1 MKIDNIIDEVKSTT
15 NELII
20 ITNTKTIKS
29 LFDDINKETSSSAFG
44 VFKREDGKKVQSV
57 CRGGITVH
65 FVDEKDVD
73 EEVFG
78 KSFCTCTP
86 TGRLETK
93 TVTCCCECD
102 KEVKTYRT

>member
-20 ITNTKTIKS
+20 IANTKTIKS

-78 KSFCTCTP
+78 NCIANAP
-86 TGRLETK
+86 
-93 TVTCCCECD
+93 
-102 KEVKTYRT
+102 

>member
-29 LFDDINKETSSSAFG
+29 LFDNINKETLSSAFG
-44 VFKREDGKKVQSV
+44 VFKREGGKKAQSV

-65 FVDEKDVD
+65 FVDEEDVD
-73 EEVFG
+73 EEDVDEGEKNKMKGG
-78 KSFCTCTP
+78 K
-86 TGRLETK
+86 LIETK
-93 TVTCCCECD
+93 TKLSD
-102 KEVKTYRT
+102 YSARGFIFF